1 MKTFA
6 ISIIGTVFAG
16 WSITP
21 FDPLPVVTIFAVI
34 GVIAGLVGRHAF
46 GAVGLVVGTLVGW
59 AALFLADVSGLART
73 FLNAWQAVREPE
85 EDLWS
90 VMLLVL
96 LPLLAIE
103 LLGYAAGVTV
113 RRLAEHATD
122 RLARSTR
129 GERP

>member
-1 MKTFA
+1 MPGRPAVKTFA

-21 FDPLPVVTIFAVI
+21 FDPWPVVTVFAVI
-34 GVIAGLVGRHAF
+34 GAIAGLVGRHAF

-73 FLNAWQAVREPE
+73 FFNARQAVLEPDE
-85 EDLWS
+85 PDLWL
-90 VMLLVL
+90 VMLLAL
-96 LPLLAIE
+96 LTLLAIE

-113 RRLAEHATD
+113 RRLA
-122 RLARSTR
+122 RY
-129 GERP
+129 G

>member
-1 MKTFA
+1 VKTLA

-21 FDPLPVVTIFAVI
+21 FDSWPVVTVFAVI

-46 GAVGLVVGTLVGW
+46 GAVGLVVGTLVGC
-59 AALFLADVSGLART
+59 AALFLADVSGLAQT
-73 FLNAWQAVREPE
+73 FFNAWQAVREPE

-90 VMLLVL
+90 VLLLIVLGLLV
-96 LPLLAIE
+96 IE

-113 RRLAEHATD
+113 RRLA
-122 RLARSTR
+122 RY
-129 GERP
+129 G